1 MRAARRHRRQSG
13 ECRPQQKKEQKSS
26 EEEKP
31 RVDHRETV
39 RAASR
44 LRRTMTTRGRM
55 DTREN
60 AEATASMPRSRST
73 DGEGVA
79 GDGQRRV
86 SESRFLSEDD
96 AEEETT
102 TPAPYQQFFTAAIL
116 AAVQRAEI
124 WRDRDSK
131 DFVDTRAR
139 SPPGRV
145 IEALR
150 ESRARECSVAAREF
164 LNEHFESGPR
174 ERSRATELKDWKSDP
189 AIARG
194 ARNEACRAFAS
205 HVHELWKVLAR
216 LDADDY
222 AEEEAAEAAG
232 AEEVARTT
240 SSRIRLPYPAVV
252 PGERFRETYYWDT
265 YWIVLGLLTS
275 EMVGTALGV
284 TNNLLYLVTTYGFV
298 PNGARVYYLNRS
310 QPPLLSS
317 CVATVYEATK
327 DVTWLRQALPL
338 LVEEYAYLTRSER
351 TVTVKDP
358 ENGETYEL
366 SRYFANT
373 TRPRPESYREDVE
386 VARRATRHVEDAVT
400 KLEMKRKIYRHLASG
415 AESGF
420 DFSSRWFL
428 DGGGLET
435 IRTCNIIPADLNG
448 FMLRV
453 ETDIAALAREA
464 LASLGDSEEL
474 FAERVYL
481 SHLNEKFSTA
491 SAARKRSIA
500 AVLWDGDTSRWRDRA
515 FEYITGEDPR
525 GVVRDIGELVTA
537 SQSPFTS
544 DYVPMWCGAIERDSE
559 QAYAVVES
567 LRNSGLVT
575 EKGIATSLVESGQQW
590 DFPNAWAPGTHMI
603 IEAIQ
608 IYAPEEEEYAKELAH
623 SWIRTAHQVWQA
635 TGFMHEKYDVR
646 LESEGVGKGGE
657 YVPQRG
663 FGWTNGVTLRLLEQY
678 GWPDDHNRGSGA
690 DLARSFGSEF
700 RLDEVPENLDGD
712 GK

>member
-1 MRAARRHRRQSG
+1 
-13 ECRPQQKKEQKSS
+13 
-26 EEEKP
+26 
-31 RVDHRETV
+31 
-39 RAASR
+39 
-44 LRRTMTTRGRM
+44 MTTRGRM

-60 AEATASMPRSRST
+60 AEATASMPRPRST

-79 GDGQRRV
+79 GDGQRRT

-96 AEEETT
+96 VEEETT

-139 SPPGRV
+139 SPPARV

-317 CVATVYEATK
+317 CVTTVYEATK

-700 RLDEVPENLDGD
+700 RLDEVPEN
-712 GK
+712 

>member
-1 MRAARRHRRQSG
+1 
-13 ECRPQQKKEQKSS
+13 
-26 EEEKP
+26 
-31 RVDHRETV
+31 
-39 RAASR
+39 
-44 LRRTMTTRGRM
+44 MTTRGRM

-317 CVATVYEATK
+317 CVTTVYEATK

-700 RLDEVPENLDGD
+700 RLDEVPEN
-712 GK
+712 

>member
-1 MRAARRHRRQSG
+1 
-13 ECRPQQKKEQKSS
+13 
-26 EEEKP
+26 
-31 RVDHRETV
+31 
-39 RAASR
+39 
-44 LRRTMTTRGRM
+44 MTTRGRV

-79 GDGQRRV
+79 GDGQRRT

-96 AEEETT
+96 VEEETT

-139 SPPGRV
+139 SPPARV

-317 CVATVYEATK
+317 CVTTVYEATK

-700 RLDEVPENLDGD
+700 RLDEVPED
-712 GK
+712 

>member
-1 MRAARRHRRQSG
+1 VRAARRHRRQSG
-13 ECRPQQKKEQKSS
+13 GECRPRQKKEQKSS

-79 GDGQRRV
+79 GDGQRRT

-139 SPPGRV
+139 SPPARV

-317 CVATVYEATK
+317 CVTTVYEATK

-700 RLDEVPENLDGD
+700 RLDEVPEN
-712 GK
+712 

>member
-1 MRAARRHRRQSG
+1 
-13 ECRPQQKKEQKSS
+13 
-26 EEEKP
+26 
-31 RVDHRETV
+31 
-39 RAASR
+39 
-44 LRRTMTTRGRM
+44 MTTRGRM

-60 AEATASMPRSRST
+60 AEATASIPRSRST
-73 DGEGVA
+73 DGEGFA

-96 AEEETT
+96 VEEETT

-139 SPPGRV
+139 SPPARV

-317 CVATVYEATK
+317 CVTTVYEATK

-700 RLDEVPENLDGD
+700 RLDEVPEN
-712 GK
+712 

>member
-1 MRAARRHRRQSG
+1 
-13 ECRPQQKKEQKSS
+13 
-26 EEEKP
+26 
-31 RVDHRETV
+31 
-39 RAASR
+39 
-44 LRRTMTTRGRM
+44 M

-96 AEEETT
+96 VEEETT

-317 CVATVYEATK
+317 CVTTVYEATK

-700 RLDEVPENLDGD
+700 RLDEVPEN
-712 GK
+712 